1 MKKNKPYGAAAA
13 LLAGA
18 LLGGLMTAP
27 GAHAVDFRV
36 KGVWIA
42 MLEYGDGG
50 SFVRKDREGKN
61 VQGWGRWGED
71 RFEAKNRVRLQLDAA
86 VSDALSGSV
95 YFEIGGATW
104 GRARSGGALGADG
117 QIVKIKHSYLDWN
130 LPGTGL
136 KARMGLQRI
145 FLPDFV
151 TDASQVFD
159 ADVAGISVAAPLTEH
174 LSLTAF
180 WARAFNDNWAA
191 SDGGQSGWLDNA
203 DFFGLLLPV
212 TYEDIRLTP
221 WALLGTIGKNAFRH
235 GNGRFYSRN
244 SEGSYG
250 IGLSPSA
257 YRFDGRESSLA
268 HATAFWAG
276 LTGEITAAR
285 PLRLAWSAA
294 WGSVATGDAALDTA
308 GMPRP
313 WPNTRWTGALP
324 ASTAGTAAA
333 MTGIPPTVPSACPP
347 SRPTTRAPTAWPA
360 SAPWAPGPWAGT
372 PCWAPHW
379 WAPGAWACA
388 CAISAF
394 SKT

>member
-1 MKKNKPYGAAAA
+1 MRKNKPHGVAGA

-86 VSDALSGSV
+86 VSDALSGSL

-104 GRARSGGALGADG
+104 GRARNGGALGADG
-117 QIVKIKHSYLDWN
+117 QITKIKHTYLDWS
-130 LPGTGL
+130 LPGTGI
-136 KARMGLQRI
+136 KTRMGLQRI

-191 SDGGQSGWLDNA
+191 PDGSRSGWLDNA

-212 TYEDIRLTP
+212 TSEDMRLTP

-235 GNGRFYSRN
+235 GNGHFYSRN

-294 WGSVATGDAALDTA
+294 WGSVATGDAALDRH
-308 GMPRP
+308 G
-313 WPNTRWTGALP
+313 WY
-324 ASTAGTAAA
+324 
-333 MTGIPPTVPSACPP
+333 
-347 SRPTTRAPTAWPA
+347 A
-360 SAPWAPGPWAGT
+360 SALAEYALDWGT
-372 PCWAPHW
+372 PGIYGWYRR
-379 WAPGAWACA
+379 
-388 CAISAF
+388 
-394 SKT
+394 

>member
-145 FLPDFV
+145 FLP
-151 TDASQVFD
+151 
-159 ADVAGISVAAPLTEH
+159 ADENAVKAP
-174 LSLTAF
+174 S
-180 WARAFNDNWAA
+180 
-191 SDGGQSGWLDNA
+191 
-203 DFFGLLLPV
+203 
-212 TYEDIRLTP
+212 
-221 WALLGTIGKNAFRH
+221 
-235 GNGRFYSRN
+235 
-244 SEGSYG
+244 
-250 IGLSPSA
+250 
-257 YRFDGRESSLA
+257 
-268 HATAFWAG
+268 
-276 LTGEITAAR
+276 
-285 PLRLAWSAA
+285 
-294 WGSVATGDAALDTA
+294 
-308 GMPRP
+308 
-313 WPNTRWTGALP
+313 
-324 ASTAGTAAA
+324 
-333 MTGIPPTVPSACPP
+333 
-347 SRPTTRAPTAWPA
+347 
-360 SAPWAPGPWAGT
+360 
-372 PCWAPHW
+372 
-379 WAPGAWACA
+379 
-388 CAISAF
+388 
-394 SKT
+394 

>member
-130 LPGTGL
+130 LPGTGI

-159 ADVAGISVAAPLTEH
+159 ADVAGINVSAPLGEH
-174 LSLTAF
+174 AAVTAF
-180 WARAFNDNWAA
+180 WARPFNDNWSGGA
-191 SDGGQSGWLDNA
+191 DGTTHYLDNV
-203 DFFGLLLPV
+203 DVFGLLLPLTFEGV
-212 TYEDIRLTP
+212 RLTP
-221 WALLGTIGKNAFRH
+221 WAMLGMVGSCALLLLISITSSVSAVLPWSGRCGH
-235 GNGRFYSRN
+235 GCC
-244 SEGSYG
+244 
-250 IGLSPSA
+250 LSSQPDWCWRSCMRWCQRAVCGPSCA
-257 YRFDGRESSLA
+257 
-268 HATAFWAG
+268 
-276 LTGEITAAR
+276 
-285 PLRLAWSAA
+285 P
-294 WGSVATGDAALDTA
+294 
-308 GMPRP
+308 
-313 WPNTRWTGALP
+313 P
-324 ASTAGTAAA
+324 AEW
-333 MTGIPPTVPSACPP
+333 C
-347 SRPTTRAPTAWPA
+347 
-360 SAPWAPGPWAGT
+360 
-372 PCWAPHW
+372 
-379 WAPGAWACA
+379 
-388 CAISAF
+388 
-394 SKT
+394 